1 MHQTPASCVVNG
13 HKIQASTTPRGYFS
27 LGVNGMLIGNYQT
40 VDSLIFSAREE
51 LRMRSLLDMQT
62 QPELPREF
70 MDAVAAL
77 AGGNQ

>member
-1 MHQTPASCVVNG
+1 MHQTIPSCVING
-13 HKIQASTTPRGYFS
+13 HKIEASTTPCGYFS
-27 LGVNGMLIGNYQT
+27 LGINGMLIGNYPT

-51 LRMRSLLDMQT
+51 LRMRYLLDMQK
-62 QPELPREF
+62 QPKLPREF

>member
-1 MHQTPASCVVNG
+1 
-13 HKIQASTTPRGYFS
+13 
-27 LGVNGMLIGNYQT
+27 MLIGNYQT